1 MQPDIDTLFKV
12 ALIADDLKMRNLQ
25 AELLTNTVLQMLN
38 KQNVIEYL
46 SPAQARL
53 KKNRDM
59 YRMEEIE
66 IVSEK

>member
-1 MQPDIDTLFKV
+1 MQPDIDTLFKI
-12 ALIADDLKMRNLQ
+12 ALIADDLKMRTLQ